1 MTFLLSED
9 EALRN
14 LLLGMTVS
22 DQKSTSDSLK
32 TVTNKS
38 LTANV
43 ATLTTS
49 TAHGFAVGDSITVT
63 GVGAPFNGS
72 YVVTVVPTPTTVRY
86 AKTNVDVTS
95 AVATGT
101 VTNGV
106 LRKVTVYFGQPDQ
119 EIREQSYPYITIDMI
134 DIAEDFARAHRGL
147 AKPSYLPDPAT
158 DKSGNSVYDEE
169 TDSWYI
175 HWPIPVN
182 IDYQI
187 TTYSRQPRH
196 DRQILAQMLSTKI
209 PMRFAVLEPDDG
221 TVRRLDLLDVSKR
234 DVTEQGKR
242 LFMNAF
248 TVRVSSEITSQT
260 YTQVYK
266 TLQVIGTGTSGD
278 FVQGQTQSPFTAV
291 DSWINP

>member
-1 MTFLLSED
+1 MTFLISED

-14 LLLGMTVS
+14 LLLGMTVV
-22 DQKSTSDSLK
+22 DQKATANSLK
-32 TVTNKS
+32 TVTNKA
-38 LTANV
+38 LTGNT

-49 TAHGFAVGDSITVT
+49 AAHGFAVGDSITVT

-72 YVVTVVPTPTTVRY
+72 FVVTAVPTTTTVRY
-86 AKTNVDVTS
+86 TKTNTDIASS
-95 AVATGT
+95 AATGT

-106 LRKVTVYFGQPDQ
+106 LRKVSVYFGQPDQ

-134 DIAEDFARAHRGL
+134 DIAEDPARAHRGL
-147 AKPSYLPDPAT
+147 TKPSYLPDPST
-158 DKSGNSVYDEE
+158 NQSGAAYDEE
-169 TDSWYI
+169 TDNWYI

-187 TTYSRQPRH
+187 TAYSRQPRH
-196 DRQILAQMLSTKI
+196 DRQILGQMLSNKI

-242 LFMNAF
+242 LFVNAF
-248 TVRVSSEITSQT
+248 TVRVSSEITQQT
-260 YTQVYK
+260 YNKVYK
-266 TLQVIGTGTSGD
+266 TLQVIGTGTTGN
-278 FVQGQTQSPFTAV
+278 FVQGQTSSPFTAV
-291 DSWINP
+291 NSWTNP

>member
-14 LLLGMTVS
+14 LLLGMTVA
-22 DQKSTSDSLK
+22 DQKATADSLK

-38 LTANV
+38 LTSNV

-49 TAHGFAVGDSITVT
+49 AAHGFAVGDSITVT

-72 YVVTVVPTPTTVRY
+72 FIVTAVPTPTTVRY
-86 AKTNVDVTS
+86 AKTNTDITS
-95 AVATGT
+95 TVATGT

-106 LRKVTVYFGQPDQ
+106 LRKVSVYFGQPDQ

-134 DIAEDFARAHRGL
+134 DISEDPARAHRGL
-147 AKPSYLPDPAT
+147 TKPSYLPDPAT
-158 DKSGNSVYDEE
+158 DKSGNSVYDEQ

-196 DRQILAQMLSTKI
+196 DRQILGQMLSNKI

-242 LFMNAF
+242 LFVNAF
-248 TVRVSSEITSQT
+248 TVRVSSEISSQT

-266 TLQVIGTGTSGD
+266 TLQVIGTGTPGE
-278 FVQGQTQSPFTAV
+278 FVQGQTSYPFTAV
-291 DSWINP
+291 DSWTNP